1 MSVRSCCCCF
11 SLTKRNH
18 PLLLPPTHI
27 HSYFNFL
34 RENKIIIFLLLSLS
48 FNNYRYRKSFIRE
61 TKDMTSTFQT
71 AKIAYKWKSQID
83 FKALKTLNRSFY
95 LIDTLR
101 NTEYN
106 ITSVLLKIYI
116 FIQLIF
122 RFMNV
127 TVTITKHWH
136 RFSRP
141 LRYLLAVFK
150 INFGRPI

>member
-1 MSVRSCCCCF
+1 MLLLFFFEFRIKNKYLSVRSCCCF

-18 PLLLPPTHI
+18 PLLLPPTYI
-27 HSYFNFL
+27 HSYFNFFG
-34 RENKIIIFLLLSLS
+34 REQNYYFHITLSLS

-61 TKDMTSTFQT
+61 TKDMTSIFQT

-95 LIDTLR
+95 LIGTLR

-116 FIQLIF
+116 FIQLISF
-122 RFMNV
+122 ALC
-127 TVTITKHWH
+127 TL
-136 RFSRP
+136 P
-141 LRYLLAVFK
+141 LPVS
-150 INFGRPI
+150 FGL